1 MLIFSLCNR
10 DAFVLLWFDMVSDKG
25 LLQGSWMLHDMI
37 LFHLFHSYTAKLS
50 PGLTYTIVTADHK
63 QLIGAF
69 PAGCERQ
76 TRKWTRQCNVSELVP
91 YPLSNPNYN
100 FVYCVCFKL
109 TCSFTSLHL
118 HFLATFPNVGE
129 ETAFGSHSRVW
140 THCCAVS
147 KYWAVW
153 TDTPQEAVPAL
164 RLFVSWALSTL
175 NVWQQSM
182 QITSF
187 FFLLPDGLS
196 KHARLFENMDGDII
210 GNHWF
215 CLMATSKHSKCTP
228 HWIPQTSQ
236 WCLPTY
242 SVGALPAPL

>member
-1 MLIFSLCNR
+1 
-10 DAFVLLWFDMVSDKG
+10 
-25 LLQGSWMLHDMI
+25 MI
-37 LFHLFHSYTAKLS
+37 WYYFIHIQLS
-50 PGLTYTIVTADHK
+50 PGLTCTIVTAGHK

-76 TRKWTRQCNVSELVP
+76 TRKWTKQCNVSELVP

-100 FVYCVCFKL
+100 FVYCACFKL

-140 THCCAVS
+140 TFLNTELC
-147 KYWAVW
+147 
-153 TDTPQEAVPAL
+153 EAVPAL

-187 FFLLPDGLS
+187 FFFFFNYRMACLNMQACLKTWMGILSVTIGFVWWQLLNTPSAPPSGYL
-196 KHARLFENMDGDII
+196 KHPSDVY
-210 GNHWF
+210 
-215 CLMATSKHSKCTP
+215 P
-228 HWIPQTSQ
+228 
-236 WCLPTY
+236 PT
-242 SVGALPAPL
+242 A

>member
-1 MLIFSLCNR
+1 
-10 DAFVLLWFDMVSDKG
+10 
-25 LLQGSWMLHDMI
+25 MI
-37 LFHLFHSYTAKLS
+37 WYYFIHIQLS
-50 PGLTYTIVTADHK
+50 PGLTCTIVTAGHK

-76 TRKWTRQCNVSELVP
+76 TRKWTKQCNVSELVP

-100 FVYCVCFKL
+100 FVYCACFKL

-140 THCCAVS
+140 TFLNTELCERTHCRKPFLHCVFL
-147 KYWAVW
+147 WAELFPHW
-153 TDTPQEAVPAL
+153 TCDNRACKSPL
-164 RLFVSWALSTL
+164 
-175 NVWQQSM
+175 
-182 QITSF
+182 F
-187 FFLLPDGLS
+187 FFFFKLPDGLS
-196 KHARLFENMDGDII
+196 KHASLFENMDGDII

-228 HWIPQTSQ
+228 LWIPQTSQ

>member
-25 LLQGSWMLHDMI
+25 LLQGSWMLHDI
-37 LFHLFHSYTAKLS
+37 LFHSYTAKLS
-50 PGLTYTIVTADHK
+50 PGLTCTIVTADHK

-187 FFLLPDGLS
+187 FFYYRMACLNMHACLKTWMGILSVTIGFVWWQLLNTPSAPPTGYL
-196 KHARLFENMDGDII
+196 KHPSDVY
-210 GNHWF
+210 
-215 CLMATSKHSKCTP
+215 P
-228 HWIPQTSQ
+228 
-236 WCLPTY
+236 PT
-242 SVGALPAPL
+242 A

>member
-1 MLIFSLCNR
+1 
-10 DAFVLLWFDMVSDKG
+10 
-25 LLQGSWMLHDMI
+25 MI
-37 LFHLFHSYTAKLS
+37 WYYFIHIQLS
-50 PGLTYTIVTADHK
+50 PGLTCTIVTAGHK

-76 TRKWTRQCNVSELVP
+76 TRKWTKQCNVSELVP

-100 FVYCVCFKL
+100 FVYCACFKL

-140 THCCAVS
+140 TFLNTELC
-147 KYWAVW
+147 
-153 TDTPQEAVPAL
+153 EAVPAL

-187 FFLLPDGLS
+187 FFFFNYRMACLNMQACLKTWMGILSVTIGFVWWQLLNTPSAPPSGYL
-196 KHARLFENMDGDII
+196 KHPSDVY
-210 GNHWF
+210 
-215 CLMATSKHSKCTP
+215 P
-228 HWIPQTSQ
+228 
-236 WCLPTY
+236 PT
-242 SVGALPAPL
+242 A

>member
-1 MLIFSLCNR
+1 
-10 DAFVLLWFDMVSDKG
+10 
-25 LLQGSWMLHDMI
+25 MI
-37 LFHLFHSYTAKLS
+37 WYYFIHIQLS
-50 PGLTYTIVTADHK
+50 PGLTCTIVTAGHK

-76 TRKWTRQCNVSELVP
+76 TRKWTKQCNVSELVP

-100 FVYCVCFKL
+100 FVYCACFKL

-140 THCCAVS
+140 TFLNTELC
-147 KYWAVW
+147 
-153 TDTPQEAVPAL
+153 EAVPAL

-187 FFLLPDGLS
+187 FFFFKLPDGLS
-196 KHARLFENMDGDII
+196 KHASLFENMDGDII

-228 HWIPQTSQ
+228 LWIPQTSQ

>member
-1 MLIFSLCNR
+1 
-10 DAFVLLWFDMVSDKG
+10 
-25 LLQGSWMLHDMI
+25 MI
-37 LFHLFHSYTAKLS
+37 WYYFIHIQLS
-50 PGLTYTIVTADHK
+50 PGLTCTIVTAGHK

-76 TRKWTRQCNVSELVP
+76 TRKWTKQCNVSELVP

-100 FVYCVCFKL
+100 FVYCACFKL

-140 THCCAVS
+140 TFLNTELC
-147 KYWAVW
+147 
-153 TDTPQEAVPAL
+153 EAVPAL

-187 FFLLPDGLS
+187 FFFLNYRMACLNMQACLKTWMGILSVTIGFVWWQLLNTPSAPPSGYL
-196 KHARLFENMDGDII
+196 KHP
-210 GNHWF
+210 
-215 CLMATSKHSKCTP
+215 SYVYP
-228 HWIPQTSQ
+228 
-236 WCLPTY
+236 PT
-242 SVGALPAPL
+242 A

>member
-1 MLIFSLCNR
+1 
-10 DAFVLLWFDMVSDKG
+10 
-25 LLQGSWMLHDMI
+25 MI
-37 LFHLFHSYTAKLS
+37 WYYFIHIQLS
-50 PGLTYTIVTADHK
+50 PGLTCTIVTAGHK

-76 TRKWTRQCNVSELVP
+76 TRKWTKQCNVSELVP

-109 TCSFTSLHL
+109 TCSFFFTSL
-118 HFLATFPNVGE
+118 TFSCNIPKCRWGDCIWISEPCVD
-129 ETAFGSHSRVW
+129 
-140 THCCAVS
+140 VS
-147 KYWAVW
+147 KHWAVW

-187 FFLLPDGLS
+187 FFFFYYRMACLNMQACLKTWMGILSVTIGFVWWQLLNTPSAPPSGYL
-196 KHARLFENMDGDII
+196 KHPSDVY
-210 GNHWF
+210 
-215 CLMATSKHSKCTP
+215 P
-228 HWIPQTSQ
+228 
-236 WCLPTY
+236 PT
-242 SVGALPAPL
+242 A

>member
-1 MLIFSLCNR
+1 
-10 DAFVLLWFDMVSDKG
+10 
-25 LLQGSWMLHDMI
+25 MI
-37 LFHLFHSYTAKLS
+37 WYYFIHIQLS
-50 PGLTYTIVTADHK
+50 PGLTCTIVTAGHK

-76 TRKWTRQCNVSELVP
+76 TRKWTKQCNVSELVP

-109 TCSFTSLHL
+109 TCSFFFTSL
-118 HFLATFPNVGE
+118 TFSCNIPKCRWGDCIWISEPCVD
-129 ETAFGSHSRVW
+129 
-140 THCCAVS
+140 VS
-147 KYWAVW
+147 KHWAVW

-187 FFLLPDGLS
+187 FLFFLLPDGLS
-196 KHARLFENMDGDII
+196 KHASLFENMDGDII

-228 HWIPQTSQ
+228 LWIPQTSQ